1 MKNCMGHFV
10 LVLHHW
16 VLLDSYC
23 RMNSIE
29 RSKKIGIGSLQFN
42 FSPVCKV
49 HGKLDYYAV
58 KQLNHIDYI
67 DMDHYYNTA
76 V

>member
-1 MKNCMGHFV
+1 
-10 LVLHHW
+10 
-16 VLLDSYC
+16 
-23 RMNSIE
+23 MNSIE

-67 DMDHYYNTA
+67 NMDHYYNT
-76 V
+76 VV